1 MNRFLDA
8 LRGYLL
14 ALGRVLAV
22 AWKASIKWLSVPV
35 NFCLALLGL
44 VFVISFVSW
53 AVGSAFEEAVL
64 FFPDAKGQPRGELRE
79 IPHSRGVEARAD
91 LIASEILLGPKSLSL
106 YPAFPQGVRLE
117 TVMYRRGRL
126 YVDISP
132 EAALEDPNSLK
143 YGIAALERSLKTA
156 LPGMKRL
163 SLTIGGQEPYAFG
176 IADGHVEG
184 IKAEG
189 GKDIKKAGK

>member
-44 VFVISFVSW
+44 LFMVSFVSW

-64 FFPDAKGQPRGELRE
+64 FFPNARGVLRGELRE
-79 IPHSRGVEARAD
+79 IPHSRGTEARAD
-91 LIASEILLGPKSLSL
+91 LIASEILLGPKNLSL

-126 YVDISP
+126 YVDLSP

-163 SLTIGGQEPYAFG
+163 SLTIGGKEPYA
-176 IADGHVEG
+176 EG
-184 IKAEG
+184 IEAEG